1 MVYRNPTLFPLLFA
15 FVVVLFAPPATAAD
29 TGPRGQLPFSAYAK
43 DGNGTISRTEFN
55 ATRQARQQQR
65 ADEGRMMRH
74 AADAP
79 SFKTMDSNKDGRI
92 SRQEFNTARQQHHE
106 ERREMRQQR
115 KVTVEPLGEG
125 QRSMPIDPLGK
136 GKQMPPDP
144 LEKNSQQQMP
154 VDPYGQQQ

>member
-1 MVYRNPTLFPLLFA
+1 MVYRNLTLFPLLFA

-29 TGPRGQLPFSAYAK
+29 TGPRGPLPFSAYDK
-43 DGNGTISRTEFN
+43 DGNGTISKQEFK

-65 ADEGRMMRH
+65 MEEGRMMRH

-79 SFKTMDSNKDGRI
+79 SFESMDTNKDGRLT
-92 SRQEFNTARQQHHE
+92 RQEFAAGRQMQREKRQQ
-106 ERREMRQQR
+106 MRQQG

-136 GKQMPPDP
+136 GKQMPLDP